1 MSQELFS
8 IYETKASC
16 LLNGMIKKISA
27 VDLFKIFIKS
37 KCSKASE
44 HSQVLKPFNLCKSQH
59 SNLIC
64 CCC

>member
-16 LLNGMIKKISA
+16 LLNGIINKISV

-44 HSQVLKPFNLCKSQH
+44 HSQVLKPSTYVKANI
-59 SNLIC
+59 LI
-64 CCC
+64 